1 MASQLDTYIDKQVSI
16 ITTDGKFYSGTLKGF
31 DQATNLFLSS
41 STLTIYN
48 PLREDIQTDS
58 IIIRGDT
65 LVLIGL
71 QESFT
76 LPDESPPIPPII

>member
-1 MASQLDTYIDKQVSI
+1 MASQLDTYINKQVSI
-16 ITTDGKFYSGTLKGF
+16 ITTDGKFYTGTLKGF

-41 STLTIYN
+41 STLTLYN

-76 LPDESPPIPPII
+76 LPDEGPPIPQII